1 MYGRPEGTSLV
12 LAAME
17 EDSFR
22 NEEPGAESQKTSAD
36 FMEHLIEKICQRI
49 PKMEE
54 SGVHSTHVGRDGLP
68 PDQRAIF
75 GPAGPEGFYLATGL
89 SGTGFKISPI
99 AGRALTEWILDGKPT
114 SVDIT
119 PFAFDRFANGTLLK
133 GENDYGNIWK

>member
-1 MYGRPEGTSLV
+1 MYGRPEGKSLV

-36 FMEHLIEKICQRI
+36 FIDHLIDKICQRI

-54 SGVHSTHVGRDGLP
+54 SGLHSTHVGRDGLP

-89 SGTGFKISPI
+89 SGTGFKISPM
-99 AGRALTEWILDGKPT
+99 AGRAMTEWILDGKPT

-119 PFAFDRFANGTLLK
+119 SFGFDRFAKGALLK